1 MLFWKKNHTP
11 LDLSWLNTD
20 LHSHLIPAIDDG
32 SQDITTSVQLIKGL
46 MEFGYKKIITTP
58 HILWEMYPNTPDV
71 IINGCAEVNKVLT
84 EQNVLVEL
92 SAAAEY
98 YMDEH
103 FFEELT
109 NKVPLLTL
117 KDRLL
122 LVEFSMMT
130 APFDLNDILF
140 ELQLQNYQPLIA
152 HPERYIYLRNKKEFF
167 DELKSQGCLFQ
178 LNLLS
183 LTGHYGTSVQELAE
197 YLVKKEYYDYA
208 GTDLHNERHL
218 QSLQKL
224 SSSTYLSR
232 LKDSQRL
239 QNHLL

>member
-1 MLFWKKNHTP
+1 MLFWKKKHIA

-71 IINGCAEVNKVLT
+71 IINGCAEVNKALA
-84 EQNVLVEL
+84 EQNIPVEL

-117 KDRLL
+117 KNRLL

-167 DELKSQGCLFQ
+167 DELKNQGCLFQ

-183 LTGHYGTSVQELAE
+183 LTGNYGTSVQELAE

-218 QSLQKL
+218 HSLQKL
-224 SSSTYLSR
+224 SSSTHLAR

>member
-1 MLFWKKNHTP
+1 MLFWKKKYTT

-46 MEFGYKKIITTP
+46 MELGYKKIITTP

-71 IINGCAEVNKVLT
+71 IINGCAEVNKVLA
-84 EQNVLVEL
+84 EQNILVEL

-109 NKVPLLTL
+109 NKVPLLTI
-117 KDRLL
+117 KDKLL

-167 DELKSQGCLFQ
+167 DELKNQGCLFQ

-218 QSLQKL
+218 QSLKKL
-224 SSSTYLSR
+224 SSSTYLAR

-239 QNHLL
+239 QNYLL

>member
-1 MLFWKKNHTP
+1 MLFWKKKHTE

-46 MEFGYKKIITTP
+46 MELGYKKIITTP

-71 IINGCAEVNKVLT
+71 IINGCAEVNKVLA
-84 EQNVLVEL
+84 EQNILVEL

-109 NKVPLLTL
+109 NKVPLLTI
-117 KDRLL
+117 KDKLL

-167 DELKSQGCLFQ
+167 DELKNQGCLFQ

-218 QSLQKL
+218 QTLKKL
-224 SSSTYLSR
+224 SSSTYLAR

-239 QNHLL
+239 QNYLL